1 MDSPA
6 EMNKL
11 PTHQRWRLHPATML
25 LLWVALAI
33 LAQALQGGL
42 LLLLAASSSL
52 LALLWSGRRLLIL
65 LRRTRWILLSLVLL
79 YAYVTPGEPLFE
91 QWGVMSPVREG
102 LSEGGLQLV
111 RLLTVLAGLSILLG
125 RLSRE
130 QLITALHTLLYPLQ
144 YLGGSRERIAVR
156 LALTLHY
163 AERQLQ
169 EGSVDRHV
177 IRQWLDFVPVD
188 GSEVV
193 LHGQSLDWRDWLVL
207 AMVAALVTGVLW

>member
-6 EMNKL
+6 EINKL
-11 PTHQRWRLHPATML
+11 STYQGWGLHPATLL
-25 LLWVALAI
+25 LLWAALAI
-33 LAQALQGGL
+33 LAQALQWRSV
-42 LLLLAASSSL
+42 LLLAASCSM
-52 LALLWSGRRLLIL
+52 LALIWSGQRMLTL

-79 YAYVTPGEPLFE
+79 YAYITPGEPLLE
-91 QWGVMSPVREG
+91 QLGMMSPVREG
-102 LSEGGLQLV
+102 LSEGGVQLL

-125 RLSRE
+125 RLTRE

-169 EGSVDRHV
+169 EGSIERHT
-177 IRQWLDFVPVD
+177 IRQWLDVTPVD
-188 GSEVV
+188 SSEVV
-193 LHGQSLDWRDWLVL
+193 LHNQSLGWHDWLVL
-207 AMVAALVTGVLW
+207 ALAAALVTGVLW